1 MALRPMPFL
10 VDHWLSSTG
19 VRCLSLEMR
28 GAFIELIC
36 YCWASGDASLPDDDF
51 QLGKISGLGKR
62 WATSGRTCLGRFFCP
77 HPTKPGWLTSK
88 RVYSL
93 WLGDGDEDKPKR
105 KRAPRP
111 KLAINLPEVTKF
123 VGSWNMLRGVVIV
136 KSITDDRQ
144 KSIQK
149 LLNKMNAQSTDWDAF
164 WKEMETRFPLPMFSN
179 PKDYKPEICWFCR
192 DDTITRIRE
201 GAYNWQKTVNN
212 HDDPTGNIGVAKQL
226 SRRLFGENDGPER
239 IEGTARASNCVD
251 GSLSSKILGIR
262 NGIVP
267 VSGR

>member
-93 WLGDGDEDKPKR
+93 WIGDEHPDPENKPR
-105 KRAPRP
+105 KKATPV
-111 KLAINLPEVTKF
+111 AIDAEMDLMIQQFINE
-123 VGSWNMLRGVVIV
+123 WNATPGVLIV
-136 KSITDDRQ
+136 KRITPRRQ
-144 KSIQK
+144 Q
-149 LLNKMNAQSTDWDAF
+149 LLAKRLRDPGWEWRKALE
-164 WKEMETRFPLPMFSN
+164 KFPLPCFKEGDWVPN
-179 PKDYKPEICWFCR
+179 IEFIVRPESVVKI
-192 DDTITRIRE
+192 IE
-201 GAYNWQKTVNN
+201 GAYDWQKSANN
-212 HDDPTGNIGVAKQL
+212 HNDPTGNIGVSKDL
-226 SRRLFGENDGPER
+226 CKSLFGSDEDVAGR
-239 IEGTARASNCVD
+239 IEGSTGADCRLD
-251 GSLSSKILGIR
+251 GSLSRQILAPR
-262 NGIVP
+262 NGVVP
-267 VSGR
+267 VGGQ